1 MKNFILKGSMLLTLL
16 VMLSFTGI
24 ENTVSSKKII
34 GTWEYKVPDAPYEY
48 QNGKMVFEMK
58 EKTLTGYV
66 SIEGNKVDMD
76 NLVEKKGKVTC
87 ETNIG
92 GETVYFEMLFKK
104 NAFSGK
110 VSYSQGSL
118 EITGTK
124 VKK

>member
-16 VMLSFTGI
+16 VILSFTGI

-34 GTWEYKVPDAPYEY
+34 GTWEYSAPDAPYEY

-58 EKTLTGYV
+58 EKTLTGYA
-66 SIEGNKVDMD
+66 SIEGNKIDME

-87 ETNIG
+87 EAYIG
-92 GETVYFEMLFKK
+92 GETVNFEMIFKK
-104 NAFSGK
+104 NSFSGK
-110 VSYSQGSL
+110 VTYSQGSL

>member
-16 VMLSFTGI
+16 VILSFTGI

-34 GTWEYKVPDAPYEY
+34 GTWEYSAPDAPYEY

-58 EKTLTGYV
+58 EKTLTGYA
-66 SIEGNKVDMD
+66 SIEGNKIDME

-87 ETNIG
+87 EAYIG
-92 GETVYFEMLFKK
+92 GETVNFEMIFKK
-104 NAFSGK
+104 DTFSGK